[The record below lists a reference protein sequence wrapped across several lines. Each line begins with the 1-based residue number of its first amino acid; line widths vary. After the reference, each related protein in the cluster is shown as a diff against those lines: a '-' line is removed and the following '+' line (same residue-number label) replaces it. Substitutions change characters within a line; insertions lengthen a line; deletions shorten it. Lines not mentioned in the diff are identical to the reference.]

1 MALHEGSYGQYC
13 PISRALDVLG
23 ERWSLL
29 IVRDLL
35 CGHHRFNE
43 LARGNPRLSRSLLAK
58 RLRQL
63 ESAGIVERL
72 GTDYALTPAGEELR
86 PLVFG
91 LGEWGAKWQFGDP
104 REHELDAELLMWW
117 AHDRIDFA
125 AFSARRA
132 VLEFRF
138 RDDSRRFWI
147 VNDSV
152 GPSVCTADP
161 GFDVDLLVTTD
172 VATMYR
178 IWLGSLDLRDAQRQ
192 GTIEL
197 CGPPAVLRR
206 VPDLFLL
213 SPVAHM
219 VVATRP
225 ESATSLA

>member
-1 MALHEGSYGQYC
+1 MPLQEGSYGQYC

-35 CGHHRFNE
+35 CGHNRFNE
-43 LARGNPRLSRSLLAK
+43 LARGNPRLSRSLLTK

-63 ESAGIVERL
+63 EAAGIVERL
-72 GTDYALTPAGEELR
+72 GTDYVLTPAGEELR

-117 AHDRIDFA
+117 AHDRIDF
-125 AFSARRA
+125 SVLPVRRA
-132 VLEFRF
+132 VIEFRF

-152 GPSVCTADP
+152 GSSVCTADP

-172 VATMYR
+172 VSTLYR
-178 IWLGSLDLRDAQRQ
+178 VWLGSSDLRDAVRK
-192 GTIEL
+192 GAIEL
-197 CGPPAVLRR
+197 GGAPSVVRR

-213 SPVAHM
+213 SPLAQ
-219 VVATRP
+219 VVAATR
-225 ESATSLA
+225 